1 MVYKLN
7 FPPAFMI
14 KHNTVPK
21 FLLQPSFG
29 VLMND
34 SFNINISLNF
44 CINITHLKKCLKL
57 SIFNKSFQFSI
68 RTCCTCLFME
78 AFIAWNYFFL
88 INIIMFSCYD
98 SLADLSEYNP
108 LAFISSTVR
117 PVSCAWIYSSKH
129 PSENEIGDDDP
140 VLVEYLSGSS

>member
-44 CINITHLKKCLKL
+44 CIKKTHLKNCLKL

-98 SLADLSEYNP
+98 SLA
-108 LAFISSTVR
+108 R
-117 PVSCAWIYSSKH
+117 PVRVQSFGLHFLDCEACQLCLDI
-129 PSENEIGDDDP
+129 
-140 VLVEYLSGSS
+140 LV